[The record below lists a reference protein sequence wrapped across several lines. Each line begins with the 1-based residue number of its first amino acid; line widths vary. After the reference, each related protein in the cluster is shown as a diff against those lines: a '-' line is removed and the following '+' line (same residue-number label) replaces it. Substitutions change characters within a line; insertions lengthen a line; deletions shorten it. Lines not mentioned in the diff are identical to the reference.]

1 MIFHIFNSS
10 NLCSLSKK
18 MNKVAVIIVANE
30 LFYKLIIMKKM
41 KITQNETKY
50 DKQIV
55 IKT

>member
-1 MIFHIFNSS
+1 
-10 NLCSLSKK
+10 